1 MIDPARIRAI
11 SLDLDDTL
19 WPIWP
24 TIARAEAV
32 LHDWL
37 HTHAPTTA
45 QQFANPQALRAV
57 REEIQTLRPDL
68 TGDLIA
74 LRRESIR
81 LALQRAGD
89 DPALAEPAFEVFY
102 DARQRVELF
111 EGALECLAF
120 LSARFPVVAV
130 TNGNADIHH
139 IGIGRFFRDS
149 FNVMRTGFAKP
160 DARIFHLAAAAV
172 DVPPSAVL
180 HVGDD
185 AKLDAVAARDAG
197 MHAVWLNRSGL
208 DWPIEKEHP
217 PTTVASLQALCD
229 MLAA

>member
-1 MIDPARIRAI
+1 MIDTSRIRAV

-37 HTHAPTTA
+37 RTHAPTTA
-45 QQFANPQALRAV
+45 QQLANPQALRAV
-57 REEIQTLRPDL
+57 REEIQALRPDL
-68 TGDLIA
+68 AGDLIA

-89 DPALAEPAFEVFY
+89 DPALAEPAFEAFY
-102 DARQRVELF
+102 DERQRVELF
-111 EGALECLAF
+111 DGARECLAF

-130 TNGNADIHH
+130 TNGNADIHRV
-139 IGIGRFFRDS
+139 GIGGYFQAS
-149 FNVMRTGFAKP
+149 LSAHLLGIAKP
-160 DARIFHLAAAAV
+160 DPRIFHAAAAAV
-172 DVPPSAVL
+172 NVAPHEVL

-185 AKLDAVAARDAG
+185 ATLDAHGALEAG
-197 MHAVWLNRSGL
+197 LQTVWFNPEGR
-208 DWPIEKEHP
+208 DWPHERTP
-217 PTTVASLQALCD
+217 PVAITRLQDLRP
-229 MLAA
+229 LLG

>member
-37 HTHAPTTA
+37 HSHAPTTA

-130 TNGNADIHH
+130 TNGNADIHRV
-139 IGIGRFFRDS
+139 GIGAHFQTALS
-149 FNVMRTGFAKP
+149 AHVLGIAKP
-160 DARIFHLAAAAV
+160 DPRIFHAAAAAV
-172 DVPPSAVL
+172 NVAPHEVL

-185 AKLDAVAARDAG
+185 ATLDAHGALEAG
-197 MHAVWLNRSGL
+197 LQAVWFNPAGR
-208 DWPIEKEHP
+208 DWPHERAQPVTI
-217 PTTVASLQALCD
+217 TRLQELYP
-229 MLAA
+229 LLG

>member
-37 HTHAPTTA
+37 HAHAPTTA

-57 REEIQTLRPDL
+57 REEIQILRPEL
-68 TGDLIA
+68 AGDLIA

-130 TNGNADIHH
+130 TNGNADIHRV
-139 IGIGRFFRDS
+139 GIGAHFQTALS
-149 FNVMRTGFAKP
+149 AHVLGIAKP
-160 DARIFHLAAAAV
+160 DPRIFHAAAAAV
-172 DVPPSAVL
+172 NVAPHEVL

-185 AKLDAVAARDAG
+185 ATLDAHGALEAG
-197 MHAVWLNRSGL
+197 LQAVWFNPAGR
-208 DWPIEKEHP
+208 DWPHERAQPVTI
-217 PTTVASLQALCD
+217 TRLQELYP
-229 MLAA
+229 LLG

>member
-24 TIARAEAV
+24 TIERAEAV

-37 HTHAPTTA
+37 HSHAPTTA

-130 TNGNADIHH
+130 TNGNADIHRV
-139 IGIGRFFRDS
+139 GIGAHFQTALS
-149 FNVMRTGFAKP
+149 ANVLGIAKP
-160 DARIFHLAAAAV
+160 DPRIFHAAAAAV
-172 DVPPSAVL
+172 NVAPHEVL

-185 AKLDAVAARDAG
+185 ATLDAHGALEAG
-197 MHAVWLNRSGL
+197 LQAVWFNPAGR
-208 DWPIEKEHP
+208 DWPHERAQPVTI
-217 PTTVASLQALCD
+217 TRLQELYP
-229 MLAA
+229 LLG

>member
-24 TIARAEAV
+24 TIERAEAV

-37 HTHAPTTA
+37 HSHAPTTA

-68 TGDLIA
+68 AGDLIA

-81 LALQRAGD
+81 LALQRSGD
-89 DPALAEPAFEVFY
+89 DPALAEPAFEAFY
-102 DARQRVELF
+102 DARQRVDLF
-111 EGALECLAF
+111 DGALECLAF

-130 TNGNADIHH
+130 SNGNADIHRV
-139 IGIGRFFRDS
+139 GIGAHFQAALS
-149 FNVMRTGFAKP
+149 AHVLGIAKP
-160 DARIFHLAAAAV
+160 DPRIFHAAAV
-172 DVPPSAVL
+172 AVNVAPHEVL

-185 AKLDAVAARDAG
+185 ATLDAHGALEAG
-197 MHAVWLNRSGL
+197 LQAVWFNPAGR
-208 DWPIEKEHP
+208 DWPHERAQPI
-217 PTTVASLQALCD
+217 TITRLQELCW
-229 MLAA
+229 LLG

>member
-37 HTHAPTTA
+37 YTHAPTTA

-89 DPALAEPAFEVFY
+89 DPALAEPAFDVFY

-130 TNGNADIHH
+130 TNGNADIHRV
-139 IGIGRFFRDS
+139 GIGGHFQTALS
-149 FNVMRTGFAKP
+149 AHVLGIAKP
-160 DARIFHLAAAAV
+160 DPRIFHAAAAAV
-172 DVPPSAVL
+172 NVAPHEVL

-185 AKLDAVAARDAG
+185 ATLDAHGALEAG
-197 MHAVWLNRSGL
+197 LQAVWFNPAGR
-208 DWPIEKEHP
+208 DWPHERAQPVTI
-217 PTTVASLQALCD
+217 TRLQELCP
-229 MLAA
+229 LLG

>member
-24 TIARAEAV
+24 TIERAEAV

-45 QQFANPQALRAV
+45 RHLADPKALRAV

-68 TGDLIA
+68 AGDLIA

-81 LALQRAGD
+81 LALQRSGD
-89 DPALAEPAFEVFY
+89 DPALAESAFEAFY
-102 DARQRVELF
+102 DARQRVDLF
-111 EGALECLAF
+111 DGALECLAF
-120 LSARFPVVAV
+120 LSERFPVVAV
-130 TNGNADIHH
+130 SNGNADIHRV
-139 IGIGRFFRDS
+139 GIGAHFQAALS
-149 FNVMRTGFAKP
+149 AHVLGIAKP
-160 DARIFHLAAAAV
+160 DPRIFHAAAAAV
-172 DVPPSAVL
+172 NVAPHEVL

-185 AKLDAVAARDAG
+185 ATLDAHGALEAG
-197 MHAVWLNRSGL
+197 LQAVWFNPAGR
-208 DWPIEKEHP
+208 DWPHERAQPVTI
-217 PTTVASLQALCD
+217 TRLQELC
-229 MLAA
+229 LLLG